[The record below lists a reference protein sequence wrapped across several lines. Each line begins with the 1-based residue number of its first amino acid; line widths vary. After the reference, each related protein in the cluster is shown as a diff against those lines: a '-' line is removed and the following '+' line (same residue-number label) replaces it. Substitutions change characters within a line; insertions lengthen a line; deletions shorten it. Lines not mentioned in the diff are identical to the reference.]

1 MSQFLLE
8 YGMFLLKAVTIV
20 VAVVAIIGFAAAVG
34 RKGTQE
40 GLEVE
45 SLNKKYRS
53 LAEALKGAV
62 LNKKERKK
70 AAKAEKERQKQEA
83 KEPSTRPRSFV
94 IDFKG
99 DLKATAV
106 PSLREEVSAV
116 LDVATKDD
124 EVVVRLE
131 NYGGVVHEHGLAA
144 SQLSR
149 IRDAGIPLTV
159 CVDKVAASG
168 GYLMACVAN
177 RIYAAPFAILGSI
190 GVLAQIPNF
199 NRALDSHGIDFEQ
212 VTAGKYKRTVTMFG
226 KNTDEDRAKLKEE
239 LEDVHALFKG
249 AVAKYR
255 PGLDLEKVATG
266 EHWYGTRAL
275 EMGLADE
282 LRTSDELLRERAAD
296 RDLFE
301 ISYKIKQPLQKRLM
315 ANIDGAIEKASALRF
330 RQRFES
336 RLPQS
341 VAPVERYNSVS
352 VRRAPRGPRS
362 HVHTIQVSYRCSAG
376 HPGACCLLDIADRPQ
391 PDDLPFRPGAGRGGG
406 ATVCR
411 NALVDPAGNG
421 SRKDRLRALRCH
433 CHCRGPRTGVSG
445 HGVGPCRVRSRS
457 GQRICDAGRQNR
469 RHDRHP

>member
-336 RLPQS
+336 RLP
-341 VAPVERYNSVS
+341 R
-352 VRRAPRGPRS
+352 
-362 HVHTIQVSYRCSAG
+362 
-376 HPGACCLLDIADRPQ
+376 
-391 PDDLPFRPGAGRGGG
+391 
-406 ATVCR
+406 
-411 NALVDPAGNG
+411 
-421 SRKDRLRALRCH
+421 
-433 CHCRGPRTGVSG
+433 
-445 HGVGPCRVRSRS
+445 
-457 GQRICDAGRQNR
+457 
-469 RHDRHP
+469 